1 MQIDLDVKFNNI
13 YYGQMM
19 VVVYKNVL
27 TSCCVMSI
35 NITRGLITSLQLHH
49 VHRVY
54 LDGKIT

>member
-1 MQIDLDVKFNNI
+1 
-13 YYGQMM
+13 MM

-35 NITRGLITSLQLHH
+35 NITRGLITSLQLH
-49 VHRVY
+49 RVY